1 MKINGKAIKT
11 NEFLTFGQLEY
22 LEKRYDSLESQ
33 IEKRFPVTCSF
44 EKSRASEA
52 AYFDVENENEESF
65 SFSIRNHTNKYS
77 NADKFFWLGSFE
89 NWNELKKDIFASIE
103 TFLKEG
109 E

>member
-52 AYFDVENENEESF
+52 A
-65 SFSIRNHTNKYS
+65 
-77 NADKFFWLGSFE
+77 
-89 NWNELKKDIFASIE
+89 
-103 TFLKEG
+103 
-109 E
+109 

>member
-44 EKSRASEA
+44 ERSRASEA
-52 AYFDVENENEESF
+52 AYFDVENENEENF
-65 SFSIRNHTNKYS
+65 SFTIRNHTNKYS
-77 NADKFFWLGSFE
+77 NVDKFSGSGHSKTGT
-89 NWNELKKDIFASIE
+89 NLKKTSSHQSK
-103 TFLKEG
+103 LS
-109 E
+109 

>member
-22 LEKRYDSLESQ
+22 LEKRYDALESQ

-44 EKSRASEA
+44 ERSRASEA
-52 AYFDVENENEESF
+52 AYFDVENENEENF

-77 NADKFFWLGSFE
+77 NVDKFFWLGSFE
-89 NWNELKKDIFASIE
+89 NWFYCREETSASC
-103 TFLKEG
+103 L
-109 E
+109 